1 MTKKGVNMAVPLIPF
16 IVMIGGVAVK
26 YATKKL
32 AQQAAKNIG
41 GRYVSKPSKELID
54 KAVSPRSA
62 LKNNPTLADKI
73 KANIGIPPKQSKSMP
88 LVGRTS
94 DKAGVDV
101 GKLAQLA
108 KKRRVQIGTGVPLV
122 ALTGKVAYEIGKE
135 AKESSKKGDAQAD
148 TVKDKEKK
156 KKPIPKLTKDDMP
169 KPRPKKKMYMKER
182 SGKDSKVEF
191 EAVKGSVGLN
201 ATKKDLKPVP
211 VGKKG
216 KGLSMLDKSVRNNM
230 GFMYGGGMPMP
241 SKKPRMSNTD
251 YRKASKGMLLIAINM
266 KKKKGKGKKA

>member
-1 MTKKGVNMAVPLIPF
+1 
-16 IVMIGGVAVK
+16 MIGGVAVK

-148 TVKDKEKK
+148 TAKDKEKK

-211 VGKKG
+211 AGKKG
-216 KGLSMLDKSVRNNM
+216 KGLSMLGKSVRNNM

-241 SKKPRMSNTD
+241 SKKPRMSTTD
-251 YRKASKGMLLIAINM
+251 YRKASKGMLIISIDM
-266 KKKKGKGKKA
+266 KKKKPKTKKNKRG